1 MKRVFNVSAI
11 LIYDTLQTMSPFADA
26 VVRPGR
32 NFGLKSGGTNSEGER
47 GALGSQDKRGD
58 NGEVVSPSTRL
69 RVWESVMSLCGPERS
84 AGRKQFYC
92 NLISVDRLCWQQI
105 AANSSPFYPKSGGTV
120 LQSKKLEIPVY
131 FPYPP

>member
-1 MKRVFNVSAI
+1 
-11 LIYDTLQTMSPFADA
+11 MSPFADA

-92 NLISVDRLCWQQI
+92 NLISVDRLC
-105 AANSSPFYPKSGGTV
+105 
-120 LQSKKLEIPVY
+120 
-131 FPYPP
+131 